1 MDRPVTAKLFR
12 NGRSQAVRLPARY
25 RFEGADEVFVSKV
38 GDKVVLSAKPSS
50 WDGVKAKGSP
60 RGLAAM
66 VADFLRRLSVLDWFR
81 AAAQHYGDIRVKL
94 ESAGTPIGN
103 MDLLIAA
110 HARSAGAVLVTNN
123 QKHFLRV
130 PGLKVENWA

>member
-50 WDGVKAKGSP
+50 WD
-60 RGLAAM
+60 
-66 VADFLRRLSVLDWFR
+66 DFFDANPAGAEGHLRRRHDRPPQKRRLFR
-81 AAAQHYGDIRVKL
+81 
-94 ESAGTPIGN
+94 
-103 MDLLIAA
+103 
-110 HARSAGAVLVTNN
+110 
-123 QKHFLRV
+123 
-130 PGLKVENWA
+130 

>member
-50 WDGVKAKGSP
+50 WDDFFDAKLEGVAG
-60 RGLAAM
+60 
-66 VADFLRRLSVLDWFR
+66 FLRRRLD
-81 AAAQHYGDIRVKL
+81 
-94 ESAGTPIGN
+94 
-103 MDLLIAA
+103 
-110 HARSAGAVLVTNN
+110 RSP
-123 QKHFLRV
+123 QKRRLF
-130 PGLKVENWA
+130 E

>member
-50 WDGVKAKGSP
+50 WDDFFDAKPEG
-60 RGLAAM
+60 AAG
-66 VADFLRRLSVLDWFR
+66 FLRRRIDRL
-81 AAAQHYGDIRVKL
+81 
-94 ESAGTPIGN
+94 P
-103 MDLLIAA
+103 
-110 HARSAGAVLVTNN
+110 
-123 QKHFLRV
+123 QKRRLF
-130 PGLKVENWA
+130 E

>member
-50 WDGVKAKGSP
+50 WDDFFDAKLEGVAG
-60 RGLAAM
+60 
-66 VADFLRRLSVLDWFR
+66 FLRRRLDR
-81 AAAQHYGDIRVKL
+81 
-94 ESAGTPIGN
+94 PP
-103 MDLLIAA
+103 
-110 HARSAGAVLVTNN
+110 
-123 QKHFLRV
+123 QKRRLF
-130 PGLKVENWA
+130 E